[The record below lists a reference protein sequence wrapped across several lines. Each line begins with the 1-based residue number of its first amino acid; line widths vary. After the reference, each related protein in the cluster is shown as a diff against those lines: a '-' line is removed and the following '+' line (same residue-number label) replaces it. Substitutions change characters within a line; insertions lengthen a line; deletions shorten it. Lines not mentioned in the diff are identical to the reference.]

1 MVRTIIAGL
10 ILFTA
15 MVISHEFGHFIAAKL
30 TGIAVLR
37 FSVGLGPK
45 LWGFRFRGTEYMLSL
60 VPLGGYVKMKGME
73 PGEAKG
79 EKDEFF
85 SKSVLVRTF
94 VVLSGPLLNLVF
106 AFLIYFLAVLS
117 FGVDVTPGTSIESV
131 RDYPVFH
138 EHIQMGDRIERINGE
153 PVENWYDISIILDG
167 IPDSLHFLVSRGDS
181 AFSLSM
187 PFGKSGTF
195 PFVPMIEPIVGIIE
209 KGSPAHQAGLHRG
222 DRIIMVDSTRI
233 LSFED
238 MRVIVQ
244 ESPDKELHITW
255 MRNGAS
261 MEGKAV
267 PERTKVQEDGEERE
281 IGMLGIVAETEKLRF
296 GLFGSLKEGFLRTAS
311 STRLIVTVI
320 VMLFRRQIS
329 PRTLGGPIAIF
340 QLAGESAR
348 WGLEFYLGFM
358 ALLSINLFIL
368 NLIPFPPLDGGH
380 ILIFGIEKITRRRPT
395 EKQYAL
401 IQQIGFAIL
410 LVAIA
415 FIIFNDIMRIKNG

>member
-1 MVRTIIAGL
+1 MIRTIIAGL
-10 ILFTA
+10 ILFTV
-15 MVISHEFGHFIAAKL
+15 MVVSHEFGHFIAAKL
-30 TGIAVLR
+30 TGIAVKR

-45 LWGFRFRGTEYMLSL
+45 LLGFRFHGTEYVLSL

-73 PGEAKG
+73 PGDIAG

-106 AFLIYFLAVLS
+106 AFLIYFFAVLA
-117 FGVDVTPGTSIESV
+117 FGVDITPGTSIESV
-131 RDYPVFH
+131 HEYPAF
-138 EHIQMGDRIERINGE
+138 EDHIRMGDRIEQINGT
-153 PVENWYDISIILDG
+153 PVENWYEIAGILNEK
-167 IPDSLHFLVSRGDS
+167 PDSLRYLIARGDS
-181 AFSLSM
+181 SFLLSM
-187 PFGKSGTF
+187 PYGKEGAF
-195 PFVPMIEPIVGIIE
+195 PFVPMIEPIIGIIE
-209 KGSPAHQAGLHRG
+209 KDSPAYKAGLERG
-222 DRIIMVDSTRI
+222 DRIVMVEDTRI
-233 LSFED
+233 YSFED
-238 MRVIVQ
+238 MRKIVQ
-244 ESPDKELHITW
+244 DNPEKELSIEW
-255 MRNGAS
+255 LRD
-261 MEGKAV
+261 GKRMKGIAV
-267 PERTKVQEDGEERE
+267 PLKRTIQENGEQRE
-281 IGMLGIVAETEKLRF
+281 VGMLGIVAETEELRF
-296 GLFGSLKEGFLRTAS
+296 GLYGSLKEGFLRTGES
-311 STRLIVTVI
+311 VRLIVSVI
-320 VMLFRRQIS
+320 IMLFRREIS
-329 PRTLGGPIAIF
+329 PKTLGGPIAIF

-415 FIIFNDIMRIKNG
+415 FIFYNDIMRIRNR